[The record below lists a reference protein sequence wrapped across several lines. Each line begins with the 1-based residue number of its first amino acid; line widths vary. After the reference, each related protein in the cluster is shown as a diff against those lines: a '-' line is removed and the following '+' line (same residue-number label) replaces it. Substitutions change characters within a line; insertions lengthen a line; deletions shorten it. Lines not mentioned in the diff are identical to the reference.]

1 MTSRDRK
8 WLMALFESSSPKL
21 IELFIYLHLIS
32 LSISTSECR
41 SSSNTHQPCSY
52 IVHHHHRMIG
62 SSLLPT
68 SNNGCGRKLVKV
80 AVNTSAREL
89 NDGGSATLPQTHF
102 QHGQLRGK
110 HLLEEYSSP
119 GIVQSSS
126 AHSLSRLMQIA
137 QTLSLAHGV
146 RNRSALGGNKS
157 SLLVDRE
164 EDSSGA
170 LAYLSFHTRPQKID

>member
-52 IVHHHHRMIG
+52 IVHHRMIG
-62 SSLLPT
+62 PSLLPT

-89 NDGGSATLPQTHF
+89 NDGGSATLPQTHL
-102 QHGQLRGK
+102 QHGQLRRK
-110 HLLEEYSSP
+110 HLLEEYGSSVKFSP
-119 GIVQSSS
+119 L
-126 AHSLSRLMQIA
+126 SLSLESNA
-137 QTLSLAHGV
+137 
-146 RNRSALGGNKS
+146 
-157 SLLVDRE
+157 
-164 EDSSGA
+164 DSSNIV
-170 LAYLSFHTRPQKID
+170 SCPWSPK